1 MWSIKRKSIRTIG
14 MTVLVLLAGIFV
26 FTACRESQVQSSGR
40 NMRAI
45 GERDTNISRA
55 LTYEGSMELSYA
67 ENFAVD
73 NYKEGGSL
81 ITLING
87 ERFLVM
93 QEGMEAPEDLPE
105 DIVVLQED
113 MENIYLVA
121 SAAMDMFRELD
132 AIANIRFSGQPEENW
147 SIAEAKTAM
156 EEGAL
161 LYAGKYNMPDY
172 ELIVSEGCSLAIEN
186 NMIYH
191 TPEVIEK
198 LESFNIPV
206 FVDYSSY
213 ESHPLGRVEW
223 IKLYGVLLGRQDMA
237 ETAFE
242 KQTAI
247 LEAVQKEENTGK
259 TVAFFYVNAS
269 GAVNIRQSTDY
280 VPKMI
285 ALAGG
290 EYIFSD
296 VNEGNQ
302 KSSMNM
308 QFEEF
313 YEEAKDADYLI
324 YNSTIDGEL
333 TTIEELL
340 DKNALFGEFKAVQ
353 EGNVWCT
360 TSDLYQ
366 QSMSLGT
373 FIQDI
378 HKMLWEA
385 DESEIQYMYPLS

>member
-1 MWSIKRKSIRTIG
+1 MWFIKRKNIKTIC
-14 MTVLVLLAGIFV
+14 MMAVLLLAGMLV
-26 FTACRESQVQSSGR
+26 CTSCEKSQEQSSGWDVR
-40 NMRAI
+40 VI
-45 GERDTNISRA
+45 EERDTDISRS
-55 LTYEGSMELSYA
+55 LTCEGSMELAYA

-73 NYKEGGSL
+73 YYTGGCAL
-81 ITLING
+81 ITMISG
-87 ERFLVM
+87 DRFFVVPK
-93 QEGMEAPEDLPE
+93 GTTVPGDLPE
-105 DIVVLQED
+105 DIIVLAED
-113 MENIYLVA
+113 MSDIYLVA

-132 AIANIRFSGQPEENW
+132 AIGNIRFSGQEEENW
-147 SIAEAKTAM
+147 CIGEAREAM
-156 EEGAL
+156 AKGDI

-198 LESFNIPV
+198 LESFDIPV
-206 FVDYSSY
+206 LVDYSSY

-223 IKLYGVLLGRQDMA
+223 VKLYGVLLGRRDAA
-237 ETAFE
+237 EKAFE
-242 KQTAI
+242 EQTEI
-247 LEAVQKEENTGK
+247 LKSMQDEESTGK
-259 TVAFFYVNAS
+259 TVAFFYINAS
-269 GAVNIRQSTDY
+269 GAVNVRQSTDY

-285 ALAGG
+285 ELAGG

-296 VNEGNQ
+296 LNEGNH

-313 YEEAKDADYLI
+313 YEEARDADYLI

-333 TTIEELL
+333 LAVEDLL
-340 DKNALFGEFKAVQ
+340 DKNEMLKDFKAVQ
-353 EGNVWCT
+353 QGNVWCT

-366 QSMSLGT
+366 QSMSLGK
-373 FIQDI
+373 FIEDI
-378 HKMLWEA
+378 HNMLAGE